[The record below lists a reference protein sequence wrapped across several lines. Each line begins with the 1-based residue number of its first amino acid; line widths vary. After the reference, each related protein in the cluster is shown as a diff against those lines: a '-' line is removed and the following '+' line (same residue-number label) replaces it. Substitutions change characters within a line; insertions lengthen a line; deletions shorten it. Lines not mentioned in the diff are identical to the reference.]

1 MQTVG
6 IDMQIMKYL
15 NQNGP
20 MILMFIEGAFW
31 ALWIS
36 YGLLMLFLS
45 KQLPVGFLKNSLL
58 SWQQKIGRIF
68 LNVLFISGFI
78 AWGVAGI
85 CGYQTTI
92 LLRGLLRIVAP
103 LMIPQ

>member
-1 MQTVG
+1 
-6 IDMQIMKYL
+6 MQILKYL

-20 MILMFIEGAFW
+20 MILMFIERAFW

-36 YGLLMLFLS
+36 YGILMLFLP
-45 KQLPVGFLKNSLL
+45 KQLPVNFLKNSLL

-68 LNVLFISGFI
+68 LNVLFISSFI

-85 CGYQTTI
+85 FGYQATI

-103 LMIPQ
+103 LIIPQ